1 MFPDMSELN
10 LGDNLKQVALLT
22 AIHERKTEM
31 ANEKILKL
39 PAVIETVGLGRSTI
53 YRMMA
58 EGKFPQSVKL
68 GARAVGWKQSDID
81 EYLNSLGAGK

>member
-1 MFPDMSELN
+1 MEN
-10 LGDNLKQVALLT
+10 K
-22 AIHERKTEM
+22 
-31 ANEKILKL
+31 KILKL

-58 EGKFPQSVKL
+58 EGKFPLSVKL

-81 EYLNSLGAGK
+81 EYLDSLGTGK